1 MQIIQ
6 NRKKFFILSLLVII
20 IGFGFM
26 IANAQ
31 AGKGALNWDV
41 EFTGGT
47 SMELNMNGKYD
58 NDKLISIIKDVT
70 DQSSPQIQEVLGT
83 NNVEIKLQ
91 SIDSPTRTAL
101 VEAIQK
107 EYSKATLTE
116 ANDISGTVSGEM
128 QRAAIKATLI
138 AAVAMLIYISI
149 RFKDVRAGGSAILAL
164 IHDVLVVLAA
174 YAIFRIP
181 VNNAFIAVLLTIL
194 GYSVNSTIVIFD
206 RIRENKGAFKRN
218 QTAERINKSI
228 HHVDFIG
235 RFHLVYLNTD
245 VIFLDY
251 CIYQG
256 FTHDFIIKTSD
267 IALDKECLKEF
278 CRVFQFACTLS
289 NRHKWKARVRFQRF
303 DNLRYHHGIVAKED
317 YIKLIIFYILTK
329 PSVHFLWI
337 D

>member
-101 VEAIQK
+101 VEAIQT
-107 EYSKATLTE
+107 EYSKATLAE

-128 QRAAIKATLI
+128 QR
-138 AAVAMLIYISI
+138 AVAMLIYISI

-228 HHVDFIG
+228 SQTLARSINTSLTTLFTIG
-235 RFHLVYLNTD
+235 AIYFLGVPSIQEFALPMMVGIIAGAYSSICISGSIWYTLLPKAEKD
-245 VIFLDY
+245 V
-251 CIYQG
+251 
-256 FTHDFIIKTSD
+256 
-267 IALDKECLKEF
+267 
-278 CRVFQFACTLS
+278 
-289 NRHKWKARVRFQRF
+289 
-303 DNLRYHHGIVAKED
+303 
-317 YIKLIIFYILTK
+317 
-329 PSVHFLWI
+329 
-337 D
+337 

>member
-228 HHVDFIG
+228 SQTLARSINTSLTTLFTIG
-235 RFHLVYLNTD
+235 AIYFHSGIRTAYDGWYHCRCIFFHLYFRLHLVHIAAKGGKRRITISRN
-245 VIFLDY
+245 
-251 CIYQG
+251 Q
-256 FTHDFIIKTSD
+256 DFDLREEKK
-267 IALDKECLKEF
+267 ALFFGLSETTLF
-278 CRVFQFACTLS
+278 SFAL
-289 NRHKWKARVRFQRF
+289 
-303 DNLRYHHGIVAKED
+303 
-317 YIKLIIFYILTK
+317 
-329 PSVHFLWI
+329 LWY
-337 D
+337 DGGV

>member
-206 RIRENKGAFKRN
+206 RIRENLKAAGKKKDLELVVN
-218 QTAERINKSI
+218 TSITQTLTRSI
-228 HHVDFIG
+228 YTSLTTFIMV
-235 RFHLVYLNTD
+235 F
-245 VIFLDY
+245 FLFVL
-251 CIYQG
+251 G
-256 FTHDFIIKTSD
+256 VSSVR
-267 IALDKECLKEF
+267 EF
-278 CRVFQFACTLS
+278 AMPLMV
-289 NRHKWKARVRFQRF
+289 
-303 DNLRYHHGIVAKED
+303 GIVCGGYSSVCITGALW
-317 YIKLIIFYILTK
+317 YVMRTKLK
-329 PSVHFLWI
+329 KK
-337 D
+337 